1 MTSVVPAVSTTIAKP
16 AANRVADR
24 AASPAAN
31 PAASPAPAAD
41 GLRLALLSNR
51 FEGIARKMSNTL
63 MRSSRSGVINIAR
76 DFSCCIVTADDHLL
90 AAAESLP
97 IHVLSGPDLM
107 AQAMRTFHPDL
118 KQGDAFLHNSPYHG
132 CSHAADHTILVP
144 VIDDDGQHRYT
155 VVAKAHQAD
164 CGNSQPT
171 TYMGM
176 AKDVYEEGALIFPA
190 VKVQQDYRD
199 IDDVLRMCRMRIRV
213 PEQWQ
218 GDYLAMVGAA
228 RIGERE
234 LQALGRELGWDFLA
248 AYANEYFDYSEA
260 RMAAALAAIPSG
272 RMSETSVHDALP
284 GMSGDGIPIRVD
296 IHVDAAAGRVEIDLR
311 HNPDCMPNGLNL
323 SEACAR
329 TAAMLGVF
337 NSIDHSVPKNAGSF
351 RRLDVV
357 LRDNCI
363 AGRPLHPTSCSA
375 ATTNIAD
382 RVANAVQSA
391 MAGLADGIGL
401 AECGGVI
408 PASGGVVSGVHPV
421 TGRPFVNQVILGV
434 SGGAG
439 APSADAWQLIGHVGN
454 AGKMFIDS
462 IELDELRQPL
472 LVHQRRYVPDSEG
485 AGRQVGASSIYVE
498 FGPVG
503 EASIDVAYGC
513 DGVVHGPKGV
523 RGGHAGATAQHA
535 VRRADGQVLAL
546 EAWGQVALAPG
557 DRVLVGSCGGGGY
570 GGPGERDPQTVARDV
585 AERRISVARARAVY
599 RVALL
604 ADGRVDEAE
613 TSALRDGRD
622 RQAVHDVRG
631 VREPDGVRGPERLHD
646 NDI

>member
-1 MTSVVPAVSTTIAKP
+1 MTSATPALSKP
-16 AANRVADR
+16 ASVL
-24 AASPAAN
+24 
-31 PAASPAPAAD
+31 APAAD
-41 GLRLALLSNR
+41 GVRLALLSNR

-76 DFSCCIVTADDHLL
+76 DFSCCIVTADDQLL

-107 AQAMRTFHPDL
+107 AQAMRSFHPDL
-118 KQGDAFLHNSPYHG
+118 RRGDAFLHNSPYHG

-144 VIDDDGQHRYT
+144 VIDDHGRHRYT

-176 AKDVYEEGALIFPA
+176 ARDVYEEGALIFPA

-248 AYANEYFDYSEA
+248 AYADEYFDYSEA
-260 RMAAALAAIPSG
+260 RMAAALTAIPSG

-284 GMSGDGIPIRVD
+284 GMPAGGMSGAGIPIRVD
-296 IHVDAAAGRVEIDLR
+296 IHVDAEAGRVQIDLR

-363 AGRPLHPTSCSA
+363 AGRPVHPASCSA

-472 LVHQRRYVPDSEG
+472 LVHQRRYVADTEG
-485 AGRQVGASSIYVE
+485 AGRHVGASSIYVE

-503 EASIDVAYGC
+503 DASIDVAYGC
-513 DGVVHGPKGV
+513 DGVVHAPKGV

-535 VRRADGQVLAL
+535 VRRADGRVCGL

-570 GGPGERDPQTVARDV
+570 GAPDERDPEAVARDV
-585 AERRISVARARAVY
+585 AEGRISATRAKAVY
-599 RVALL
+599 CVALQ
-604 ADGRVDEAE
+604 ADGKVDAVQ
-613 TSALRDGRD
+613 THALRQRCAGQDER
-622 RQAVHDVRG
+622 APAAVRG
-631 VREPDGVRGPERLHD
+631 